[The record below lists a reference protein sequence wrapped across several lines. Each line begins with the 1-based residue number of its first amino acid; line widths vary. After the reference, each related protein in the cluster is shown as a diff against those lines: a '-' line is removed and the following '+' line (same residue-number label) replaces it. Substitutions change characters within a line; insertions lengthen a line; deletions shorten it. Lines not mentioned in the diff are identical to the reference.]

1 MQNEDDL
8 RGLAKVMDFM
18 RAISI
23 LFVVI
28 NIYWF
33 CYQSFRQ
40 WGINIGVVDK
50 ILLNFQRTA
59 GLFSNILY
67 TKLFSVVFLALSC
80 LGTKGV
86 KEEKIT
92 WNKIYVF
99 LTIGFILFFLNWWL
113 LVLPLPLAANTALYI
128 FTMTA
133 GYLSLLAAGVWISRL
148 LKNNLM
154 DDVFNLENES
164 FAQETRLIE
173 NEYSVNLRSRFY
185 YKKKWNDGWINVVA
199 IFRACIVVG
208 NPGSGKSFCVVNQ
221 FIKQQIE
228 KGFAMYLYDY
238 KFPDLSEIAYN
249 HLLNHSDGYKVKP
262 KFYIINFDDP
272 RKSHRCNPIN
282 PAFMTDISDAYE
294 ASYTIMLN
302 LNRSW
307 ITKQGDFY
315 NELNKT
321 EDTTVQVKTVSEYKF
336 LDRYGE
342 IGEYIRLELKLLLR
356 NKVCRKSLYS
366 VTAIVLIFSLTISFS
381 DIYDGGSRD
390 FFVLY
395 NYIIFGI
402 LFLSPLMSYEG
413 NYIDGLM
420 SRKESIYSLLR
431 AKYILYSIALIIPF
445 VLMIPGMVTGKV
457 SVLECTAWIIF
468 VPGAVYFCLFQLAV
482 YNNKTLDLN
491 AKMTGRQNVGTG
503 LQNLIAG
510 GAFGVPLLL
519 FFVLNATVGKEVTPW
534 ILLVVGILFI
544 ATSRWWLRN
553 VYHRFMKRRYKNMEG
568 FHDSR
573 QK

>member
-1 MQNEDDL
+1 MNLFLEL
-8 RGLAKVMDFM
+8 RRHGKLAEKRHPMYEKSKFGKFWMYFM
-18 RAISI
+18 
-23 LFVVI
+23 
-28 NIYWF
+28 
-33 CYQSFRQ
+33 
-40 WGINIGVVDK
+40 
-50 ILLNFQRTA
+50 
-59 GLFSNILY
+59 
-67 TKLFSVVFLALSC
+67 SVF
-80 LGTKGV
+80 
-86 KEEKIT
+86 
-92 WNKIYVF
+92 W
-99 LTIGFILFFLNWWL
+99 
-113 LVLPLPLAANTALYI
+113 
-128 FTMTA
+128 A
-133 GYLSLLAAGVWISRL
+133 GYLIFFGTTFAFAFDGGAKEAYHVMNSGLIFILALDFLLRLPFLKTPTQEVKPYLLLPIKRSRL
-148 LKNNLM
+148 IDFLLLRSGLNSFNFLWLFLFVPFAIITVTKFYGIGGVLTYCIGIWLLIVFNNYWYLLCRTLM
-154 DDVFNLENES
+154 DERIWWVLLPIVIYGGIAAALFIPDNSPLFGLFIDLGEGFITGNILTFICVL
-164 FAQETRLIE
+164 
-173 NEYSVNLRSRFY
+173 
-185 YKKKWNDGWINVVA
+185 VA
-199 IFRACIVVG
+199 ITLMW
-208 NPGSGKSFCVVNQ
+208 
-221 FIKQQIE
+221 FI
-228 KGFAMYLYDY
+228 
-238 KFPDLSEIAYN
+238 
-249 HLLNHSDGYKVKP
+249 
-262 KFYIINFDDP
+262 
-272 RKSHRCNPIN
+272 
-282 PAFMTDISDAYE
+282 
-294 ASYTIMLN
+294 
-302 LNRSW
+302 NRS
-307 ITKQGDFY
+307 IMQKLVY

-381 DIYDGGSRD
+381 DIYDGGMRD

-431 AKYILYSIALIIPF
+431 AKYLLYSIALIIPF
-445 VLMIPGMVTGKV
+445 VLMIPGMVTGRV
-457 SVLECTAWIIF
+457 SVLGCIAWIVF

-503 LQNLIAG
+503 LQNLISGA
-510 GAFGVPLLL
+510 AFGVPLLL

-534 ILLVVGILFI
+534 ILLVIGILFI

>member
-1 MQNEDDL
+1 MNLFLEL
-8 RGLAKVMDFM
+8 RRHGKLAEKRHPMYEKSKFGKFWMYFM
-18 RAISI
+18 
-23 LFVVI
+23 
-28 NIYWF
+28 
-33 CYQSFRQ
+33 
-40 WGINIGVVDK
+40 
-50 ILLNFQRTA
+50 
-59 GLFSNILY
+59 
-67 TKLFSVVFLALSC
+67 SVF
-80 LGTKGV
+80 
-86 KEEKIT
+86 
-92 WNKIYVF
+92 W
-99 LTIGFILFFLNWWL
+99 
-113 LVLPLPLAANTALYI
+113 
-128 FTMTA
+128 A
-133 GYLSLLAAGVWISRL
+133 GYLIFFGTTFAFAFDGGAKEAYHVMNSGLIFILALDFLLRLPFLKTPTQEVKPYLLLPIKRSRL
-148 LKNNLM
+148 IDFLLLRSGLNSFNLLWLFLFVPFAIITVTKFYGIGGVLTYCIGIWLLIVFNNYWYLLCRTLM
-154 DDVFNLENES
+154 DERIWWVLLPIVIYGGIAAALFIPDNSPLFS
-164 FAQETRLIE
+164 FFIDLGEGFITGNILTFIC
-173 NEYSVNLRSRFY
+173 VL
-185 YKKKWNDGWINVVA
+185 VA
-199 IFRACIVVG
+199 ITLMW
-208 NPGSGKSFCVVNQ
+208 
-221 FIKQQIE
+221 FI
-228 KGFAMYLYDY
+228 
-238 KFPDLSEIAYN
+238 
-249 HLLNHSDGYKVKP
+249 
-262 KFYIINFDDP
+262 
-272 RKSHRCNPIN
+272 
-282 PAFMTDISDAYE
+282 
-294 ASYTIMLN
+294 
-302 LNRSW
+302 NRS
-307 ITKQGDFY
+307 IMQKLVY

-366 VTAIVLIFSLTISFS
+366 VIAIVLIFSLTISFS
-381 DIYDGGSRD
+381 DIYDGGMRD

-431 AKYILYSIALIIPF
+431 AKYLLYSIALIIPF
-445 VLMIPGMVTGKV
+445 VLMIPGMVTGRV
-457 SVLECTAWIIF
+457 SVLGCIAWIVF

-503 LQNLIAG
+503 LQNLISGA
-510 GAFGVPLLL
+510 AFGVPLLL

-534 ILLVVGILFI
+534 ILLVIGILFI

>member
-1 MQNEDDL
+1 MNLFLEL
-8 RGLAKVMDFM
+8 RRHGKLAEKRHPMYEKSKFGKFWMYFM
-18 RAISI
+18 
-23 LFVVI
+23 
-28 NIYWF
+28 
-33 CYQSFRQ
+33 
-40 WGINIGVVDK
+40 
-50 ILLNFQRTA
+50 
-59 GLFSNILY
+59 
-67 TKLFSVVFLALSC
+67 SVF
-80 LGTKGV
+80 
-86 KEEKIT
+86 
-92 WNKIYVF
+92 W
-99 LTIGFILFFLNWWL
+99 
-113 LVLPLPLAANTALYI
+113 
-128 FTMTA
+128 A
-133 GYLSLLAAGVWISRL
+133 GYLIFFGTTFAFAFDGGAKEAYHVMNSGLIFILALDFLLRLPFLKTPTQEVKPYLLLPIKRSRL
-148 LKNNLM
+148 IDFLLLRSGLNSFNLLWLFLFVPFAIITVTKFYGIGGVLTYCIGIWLLIVFNNYWYLLCRTLM
-154 DDVFNLENES
+154 DERIWWVLLPIVVYGGIAAALFVPDDSPLFGFFIDLGEGFITGNILTFICVL
-164 FAQETRLIE
+164 
-173 NEYSVNLRSRFY
+173 
-185 YKKKWNDGWINVVA
+185 VA
-199 IFRACIVVG
+199 I
-208 NPGSGKSFCVVNQ
+208 SLMW
-221 FIKQQIE
+221 FI
-228 KGFAMYLYDY
+228 
-238 KFPDLSEIAYN
+238 
-249 HLLNHSDGYKVKP
+249 
-262 KFYIINFDDP
+262 
-272 RKSHRCNPIN
+272 
-282 PAFMTDISDAYE
+282 
-294 ASYTIMLN
+294 
-302 LNRSW
+302 NRS
-307 ITKQGDFY
+307 IMQKLVY

-457 SVLECTAWIIF
+457 SVLECIAWIIF

>member
-1 MQNEDDL
+1 MNLFLEL
-8 RGLAKVMDFM
+8 RRHGKLAEKRHPMYEKSKFGKFWMYFM
-18 RAISI
+18 
-23 LFVVI
+23 
-28 NIYWF
+28 
-33 CYQSFRQ
+33 
-40 WGINIGVVDK
+40 
-50 ILLNFQRTA
+50 
-59 GLFSNILY
+59 
-67 TKLFSVVFLALSC
+67 SVF
-80 LGTKGV
+80 
-86 KEEKIT
+86 
-92 WNKIYVF
+92 W
-99 LTIGFILFFLNWWL
+99 
-113 LVLPLPLAANTALYI
+113 
-128 FTMTA
+128 A
-133 GYLSLLAAGVWISRL
+133 GYLIFFGTTFAFAFDGGAKEAYHVMNSGLIFILALDFLLRLPFLKTPTQEVKPYLLLPIKRSRL
-148 LKNNLM
+148 IDFLLLRSGLNSFNLLWLFLFVPFAIITVTKFYGIGGVLTYCIGIWLLIVFNNYWYLLCRTLM
-154 DDVFNLENES
+154 DERIWWVLLPIVIYGGIAAALFIPDNSPLFS
-164 FAQETRLIE
+164 FFIDLGEGFITGNILTFIC
-173 NEYSVNLRSRFY
+173 VL
-185 YKKKWNDGWINVVA
+185 VA
-199 IFRACIVVG
+199 ITLMW
-208 NPGSGKSFCVVNQ
+208 
-221 FIKQQIE
+221 FI
-228 KGFAMYLYDY
+228 
-238 KFPDLSEIAYN
+238 
-249 HLLNHSDGYKVKP
+249 
-262 KFYIINFDDP
+262 
-272 RKSHRCNPIN
+272 
-282 PAFMTDISDAYE
+282 
-294 ASYTIMLN
+294 
-302 LNRSW
+302 NRS
-307 ITKQGDFY
+307 IMQKLVY

-381 DIYDGGSRD
+381 DIYDGGMRD

-431 AKYILYSIALIIPF
+431 AKYLLYSIALIIPF
-445 VLMIPGMVTGKV
+445 VLMIPGMVTGRV
-457 SVLECTAWIIF
+457 SVLGCIAWIVF

-503 LQNLIAG
+503 LQNLISGA
-510 GAFGVPLLL
+510 AFGVPLLL
-519 FFVLNATVGKEVTPW
+519 FFVLNATVGKEVNPW
-534 ILLVVGILFI
+534 ILLVIGILFI

>member
-1 MQNEDDL
+1 MNLFLEL
-8 RGLAKVMDFM
+8 RKHGKLAEKRHPMYEKSKFGKFWMYFM
-18 RAISI
+18 
-23 LFVVI
+23 
-28 NIYWF
+28 
-33 CYQSFRQ
+33 
-40 WGINIGVVDK
+40 
-50 ILLNFQRTA
+50 
-59 GLFSNILY
+59 
-67 TKLFSVVFLALSC
+67 SVF
-80 LGTKGV
+80 
-86 KEEKIT
+86 
-92 WNKIYVF
+92 W
-99 LTIGFILFFLNWWL
+99 
-113 LVLPLPLAANTALYI
+113 
-128 FTMTA
+128 A
-133 GYLSLLAAGVWISRL
+133 GYLIFFGTTFAFAFDGGAKEAYHVMNSGLIFILALDFLLRLPFLKTPTQEVKPYLLLPIKRSRL
-148 LKNNLM
+148 IDFLLLRSGLNSFNLLWLFLFVPFAIITVTKFYGIGGVLTYCIGIWLLIVFNNYWYLLCRTLM
-154 DDVFNLENES
+154 DERIWWVLLPIAVYGGIAAALFIPDNSPLFGFFIDLGEGFITGNILTFICVL
-164 FAQETRLIE
+164 
-173 NEYSVNLRSRFY
+173 
-185 YKKKWNDGWINVVA
+185 VA
-199 IFRACIVVG
+199 ITLMW
-208 NPGSGKSFCVVNQ
+208 
-221 FIKQQIE
+221 FI
-228 KGFAMYLYDY
+228 
-238 KFPDLSEIAYN
+238 
-249 HLLNHSDGYKVKP
+249 
-262 KFYIINFDDP
+262 
-272 RKSHRCNPIN
+272 
-282 PAFMTDISDAYE
+282 
-294 ASYTIMLN
+294 
-302 LNRSW
+302 NRS
-307 ITKQGDFY
+307 IMQKLVY

-445 VLMIPGMVTGKV
+445 VLMIPGMVTGRV
-457 SVLECTAWIIF
+457 SVLGCIAWIVF

-503 LQNLIAG
+503 LQNLISGA
-510 GAFGVPLLL
+510 AFGVPLLL
-519 FFVLNATVGKEVTPW
+519 FFVLNATVGKEITPW
-534 ILLVVGILFI
+534 ILLVIGILFI

>member
-1 MQNEDDL
+1 MNLFLEL
-8 RGLAKVMDFM
+8 CRHGKLAEKRHPMYEKSKFGKFWMYFM
-18 RAISI
+18 
-23 LFVVI
+23 
-28 NIYWF
+28 
-33 CYQSFRQ
+33 
-40 WGINIGVVDK
+40 
-50 ILLNFQRTA
+50 
-59 GLFSNILY
+59 
-67 TKLFSVVFLALSC
+67 SVF
-80 LGTKGV
+80 
-86 KEEKIT
+86 
-92 WNKIYVF
+92 W
-99 LTIGFILFFLNWWL
+99 
-113 LVLPLPLAANTALYI
+113 
-128 FTMTA
+128 A
-133 GYLSLLAAGVWISRL
+133 GYLIFFGTTFAFAFDGGAKEAYHVMNSGLIFILALDFLLRLPFLKTPTQEVKPYLLLPIKRSRL
-148 LKNNLM
+148 IDFLLLRSGLNSFNLLWLFLFVPFAIITVTKFYGIGGILTYCIGIWLLIVFNNYWYLLCRTLM
-154 DDVFNLENES
+154 DERIWWVLLPIAVYGGIAAALFIPDNSPLFGFFINLGEGFITGNILT
-164 FAQETRLIE
+164 FICVL
-173 NEYSVNLRSRFY
+173 
-185 YKKKWNDGWINVVA
+185 VA
-199 IFRACIVVG
+199 ITLMW
-208 NPGSGKSFCVVNQ
+208 
-221 FIKQQIE
+221 FI
-228 KGFAMYLYDY
+228 
-238 KFPDLSEIAYN
+238 
-249 HLLNHSDGYKVKP
+249 
-262 KFYIINFDDP
+262 
-272 RKSHRCNPIN
+272 
-282 PAFMTDISDAYE
+282 
-294 ASYTIMLN
+294 
-302 LNRSW
+302 NRS
-307 ITKQGDFY
+307 IMQKLVY

-445 VLMIPGMVTGKV
+445 VLMIPGMVTGRV
-457 SVLECTAWIIF
+457 SVLGCIAWIVF

-503 LQNLIAG
+503 LQNLISGA
-510 GAFGVPLLL
+510 AFGVPLLL
-519 FFVLNATVGKEVTPW
+519 FFVLNATVGKEITPW
-534 ILLVVGILFI
+534 ILLVIGILFI

>member
-1 MQNEDDL
+1 MNLFLEL
-8 RGLAKVMDFM
+8 RRHGKLAEKRHPMYEKSKFGKFWMYFM
-18 RAISI
+18 
-23 LFVVI
+23 
-28 NIYWF
+28 
-33 CYQSFRQ
+33 
-40 WGINIGVVDK
+40 
-50 ILLNFQRTA
+50 
-59 GLFSNILY
+59 
-67 TKLFSVVFLALSC
+67 SVF
-80 LGTKGV
+80 
-86 KEEKIT
+86 
-92 WNKIYVF
+92 W
-99 LTIGFILFFLNWWL
+99 
-113 LVLPLPLAANTALYI
+113 
-128 FTMTA
+128 A
-133 GYLSLLAAGVWISRL
+133 GYLIFFGTTFAFAFDGGAKEAYHVMNSGLIFILALDFLLRLPFLKTPTQEVKPYLLLPIKRSRL
-148 LKNNLM
+148 IDFLLLRSGLNSFNLLWLFLFVPFAIITVTKFYGIGGVLTYCIGIWLLIVFNNYWYLLCRTLM
-154 DDVFNLENES
+154 DERIWWVLLPIAVYGGIAAALFIPDNSPLFGLFIDLGEGFITGNILTFICVL
-164 FAQETRLIE
+164 
-173 NEYSVNLRSRFY
+173 
-185 YKKKWNDGWINVVA
+185 VA
-199 IFRACIVVG
+199 ITLMW
-208 NPGSGKSFCVVNQ
+208 
-221 FIKQQIE
+221 FI
-228 KGFAMYLYDY
+228 
-238 KFPDLSEIAYN
+238 
-249 HLLNHSDGYKVKP
+249 
-262 KFYIINFDDP
+262 
-272 RKSHRCNPIN
+272 
-282 PAFMTDISDAYE
+282 
-294 ASYTIMLN
+294 
-302 LNRSW
+302 NRS
-307 ITKQGDFY
+307 IMQKLVY

-381 DIYDGGSRD
+381 DIYDGGMRD

-431 AKYILYSIALIIPF
+431 AKYLLYSIALIIPF
-445 VLMIPGMVTGKV
+445 VLMIPGMVTGRV
-457 SVLECTAWIIF
+457 SVLGCIAWIVF

-503 LQNLIAG
+503 LQNLISGA
-510 GAFGVPLLL
+510 AFGVPLLL

-534 ILLVVGILFI
+534 ILLVIGILFI

>member
-1 MQNEDDL
+1 MNLFLEL
-8 RGLAKVMDFM
+8 RRHGKLAEKRHPMYEKSKFGKFWMYFM
-18 RAISI
+18 
-23 LFVVI
+23 
-28 NIYWF
+28 
-33 CYQSFRQ
+33 
-40 WGINIGVVDK
+40 
-50 ILLNFQRTA
+50 
-59 GLFSNILY
+59 
-67 TKLFSVVFLALSC
+67 SVF
-80 LGTKGV
+80 
-86 KEEKIT
+86 
-92 WNKIYVF
+92 W
-99 LTIGFILFFLNWWL
+99 
-113 LVLPLPLAANTALYI
+113 
-128 FTMTA
+128 A
-133 GYLSLLAAGVWISRL
+133 GYLIFFGTTFAFAFDGGAKEAYHVMNSGLIFILALDFLLRLPFLKTPTQEVKPYLLLPIKRSRL
-148 LKNNLM
+148 IDFLLLRSGLNSFNLLWLFLFVPFAIITVTKFYGIGGVLTYCIGIWLLIVFNNYWYLLCRTLM
-154 DDVFNLENES
+154 DERIWWVLLPIVIYGGIAAALFIPDNSPLFGLFIDLGEGFITGNILTFICVL
-164 FAQETRLIE
+164 
-173 NEYSVNLRSRFY
+173 
-185 YKKKWNDGWINVVA
+185 VA
-199 IFRACIVVG
+199 ITLMW
-208 NPGSGKSFCVVNQ
+208 
-221 FIKQQIE
+221 FI
-228 KGFAMYLYDY
+228 
-238 KFPDLSEIAYN
+238 
-249 HLLNHSDGYKVKP
+249 
-262 KFYIINFDDP
+262 
-272 RKSHRCNPIN
+272 
-282 PAFMTDISDAYE
+282 
-294 ASYTIMLN
+294 
-302 LNRSW
+302 NRS
-307 ITKQGDFY
+307 IMQKLVY

-445 VLMIPGMVTGKV
+445 VLMIPGMVTGRV
-457 SVLECTAWIIF
+457 SVLGCIAWIVF

-503 LQNLIAG
+503 LQNLISGA
-510 GAFGVPLLL
+510 AFGVPLLL
-519 FFVLNATVGKEVTPW
+519 FFVLNATVGKEITPW
-534 ILLVVGILFI
+534 ILLVIGMLFI

>member
-1 MQNEDDL
+1 MNLFLEL
-8 RGLAKVMDFM
+8 RRHGKLAEKRHPMYEKSKFGKFWMYFM
-18 RAISI
+18 
-23 LFVVI
+23 
-28 NIYWF
+28 
-33 CYQSFRQ
+33 
-40 WGINIGVVDK
+40 
-50 ILLNFQRTA
+50 
-59 GLFSNILY
+59 
-67 TKLFSVVFLALSC
+67 SVF
-80 LGTKGV
+80 
-86 KEEKIT
+86 
-92 WNKIYVF
+92 W
-99 LTIGFILFFLNWWL
+99 
-113 LVLPLPLAANTALYI
+113 
-128 FTMTA
+128 A
-133 GYLSLLAAGVWISRL
+133 GYLIFFGTTFAFAFDGGAKEAYHVMNSGLIFILALDFLLRLPFLKTPTQEVKPYLLLPIKRSRL
-148 LKNNLM
+148 IDFLLLRSGLNSFNLLWLFLFVPFAIITVTKFYGIGGVLTYCIGIWLLIVFNNYWYLLCRTLM
-154 DDVFNLENES
+154 DERIWWVLLPIAVYGGIAAALFIPDNSPLFGFFIDFGEGFITGNILTFICVL
-164 FAQETRLIE
+164 
-173 NEYSVNLRSRFY
+173 
-185 YKKKWNDGWINVVA
+185 VA
-199 IFRACIVVG
+199 ITLMW
-208 NPGSGKSFCVVNQ
+208 
-221 FIKQQIE
+221 FI
-228 KGFAMYLYDY
+228 
-238 KFPDLSEIAYN
+238 
-249 HLLNHSDGYKVKP
+249 
-262 KFYIINFDDP
+262 
-272 RKSHRCNPIN
+272 
-282 PAFMTDISDAYE
+282 
-294 ASYTIMLN
+294 
-302 LNRSW
+302 NRS
-307 ITKQGDFY
+307 IMQKLVY

-445 VLMIPGMVTGKV
+445 VLMIPGMVTGRV
-457 SVLECTAWIIF
+457 SVLGCIAWIVF

-503 LQNLIAG
+503 LQNLISGA
-510 GAFGVPLLL
+510 AFGVPLLL
-519 FFVLNATVGKEVTPW
+519 FFVLNATVGKEITPW
-534 ILLVVGILFI
+534 ILLVIGILFI

>member
-1 MQNEDDL
+1 MNLFLEL
-8 RGLAKVMDFM
+8 RRHGKLAEKRHPMYEKSKFGKFWMYFM
-18 RAISI
+18 
-23 LFVVI
+23 
-28 NIYWF
+28 
-33 CYQSFRQ
+33 
-40 WGINIGVVDK
+40 
-50 ILLNFQRTA
+50 
-59 GLFSNILY
+59 
-67 TKLFSVVFLALSC
+67 SVF
-80 LGTKGV
+80 
-86 KEEKIT
+86 
-92 WNKIYVF
+92 W
-99 LTIGFILFFLNWWL
+99 
-113 LVLPLPLAANTALYI
+113 
-128 FTMTA
+128 A
-133 GYLSLLAAGVWISRL
+133 GYLIFFGTTFAFAFDGGAKEAYHVMNSGLIFILALDFLLRLPFLKTPTQEVKPYLLLPIKRSRL
-148 LKNNLM
+148 IDFLLLRSGLNSFNLLWLFLFVPFAIITVTKFYGIGGVLTYCIGIWLLIVFNNYWYLLCRTLM
-154 DDVFNLENES
+154 DERIWCVL
-164 FAQETRLIE
+164 
-173 NEYSVNLRSRFY
+173 
-185 YKKKWNDGWINVVA
+185 VA
-199 IFRACIVVG
+199 I
-208 NPGSGKSFCVVNQ
+208 SLMW
-221 FIKQQIE
+221 FI
-228 KGFAMYLYDY
+228 
-238 KFPDLSEIAYN
+238 
-249 HLLNHSDGYKVKP
+249 
-262 KFYIINFDDP
+262 
-272 RKSHRCNPIN
+272 
-282 PAFMTDISDAYE
+282 
-294 ASYTIMLN
+294 
-302 LNRSW
+302 NRS
-307 ITKQGDFY
+307 IMQKLVY

>member
-1 MQNEDDL
+1 MNLFLEL
-8 RGLAKVMDFM
+8 RRHGKLAEKRHPMYEKSKFGKFWMYFM
-18 RAISI
+18 
-23 LFVVI
+23 
-28 NIYWF
+28 
-33 CYQSFRQ
+33 
-40 WGINIGVVDK
+40 
-50 ILLNFQRTA
+50 
-59 GLFSNILY
+59 
-67 TKLFSVVFLALSC
+67 SVF
-80 LGTKGV
+80 
-86 KEEKIT
+86 
-92 WNKIYVF
+92 W
-99 LTIGFILFFLNWWL
+99 
-113 LVLPLPLAANTALYI
+113 
-128 FTMTA
+128 A
-133 GYLSLLAAGVWISRL
+133 GYLIFFGTTFAFAFDGGAKEAYHVMNSGLIFILALDFLLRLPFLKTPTQEVKPYLLLPIKRSRL
-148 LKNNLM
+148 IDFLLLRSGLNSFNLLWLFLFVPFAIITVTKFYGIGGVLTYCIGIWLLIVFNNYWYLLCRTLM
-154 DDVFNLENES
+154 DERIWWVLLPIAVYGGIAAALFIPDNSPLFGFFIDLGEGFIKGNILTFICVL
-164 FAQETRLIE
+164 
-173 NEYSVNLRSRFY
+173 
-185 YKKKWNDGWINVVA
+185 VA
-199 IFRACIVVG
+199 ITLMW
-208 NPGSGKSFCVVNQ
+208 
-221 FIKQQIE
+221 FI
-228 KGFAMYLYDY
+228 
-238 KFPDLSEIAYN
+238 
-249 HLLNHSDGYKVKP
+249 
-262 KFYIINFDDP
+262 
-272 RKSHRCNPIN
+272 
-282 PAFMTDISDAYE
+282 
-294 ASYTIMLN
+294 
-302 LNRSW
+302 NRS
-307 ITKQGDFY
+307 IMQKLVY

-445 VLMIPGMVTGKV
+445 VLMIPGMVTGRV
-457 SVLECTAWIIF
+457 SVLGCIAWIVF

-503 LQNLIAG
+503 LQNLISGA
-510 GAFGVPLLL
+510 AFGVPLLL
-519 FFVLNATVGKEVTPW
+519 FFVLNATVGKEITPW
-534 ILLVVGILFI
+534 ILLVIGILFI

>member
-1 MQNEDDL
+1 M
-8 RGLAKVMDFM
+8 
-18 RAISI
+18 
-23 LFVVI
+23 
-28 NIYWF
+28 WF
-33 CYQSFRQ
+33 
-40 WGINIGVVDK
+40 I
-50 ILLNFQRTA
+50 
-59 GLFSNILY
+59 
-67 TKLFSVVFLALSC
+67 
-80 LGTKGV
+80 
-86 KEEKIT
+86 
-92 WNKIYVF
+92 
-99 LTIGFILFFLNWWL
+99 
-113 LVLPLPLAANTALYI
+113 
-128 FTMTA
+128 
-133 GYLSLLAAGVWISRL
+133 
-148 LKNNLM
+148 
-154 DDVFNLENES
+154 
-164 FAQETRLIE
+164 
-173 NEYSVNLRSRFY
+173 
-185 YKKKWNDGWINVVA
+185 
-199 IFRACIVVG
+199 
-208 NPGSGKSFCVVNQ
+208 
-221 FIKQQIE
+221 
-228 KGFAMYLYDY
+228 
-238 KFPDLSEIAYN
+238 
-249 HLLNHSDGYKVKP
+249 
-262 KFYIINFDDP
+262 
-272 RKSHRCNPIN
+272 
-282 PAFMTDISDAYE
+282 
-294 ASYTIMLN
+294 
-302 LNRSW
+302 NRS
-307 ITKQGDFY
+307 IMQKLVY

-468 VPGAVYFCLFQLAV
+468 VPVSVYFCLFQLAV

-510 GAFGVPLLL
+510 GAFGVPT
-519 FFVLNATVGKEVTPW
+519 NPNISPW
-534 ILLVVGILFI
+534 
-544 ATSRWWLRN
+544 
-553 VYHRFMKRRYKNMEG
+553 
-568 FHDSR
+568 
-573 QK
+573 

>member
-1 MQNEDDL
+1 MNLFLEL
-8 RGLAKVMDFM
+8 RRHGKLAEKRHPMYEKSKFGKFWMYFM
-18 RAISI
+18 
-23 LFVVI
+23 
-28 NIYWF
+28 
-33 CYQSFRQ
+33 
-40 WGINIGVVDK
+40 
-50 ILLNFQRTA
+50 
-59 GLFSNILY
+59 
-67 TKLFSVVFLALSC
+67 SVF
-80 LGTKGV
+80 
-86 KEEKIT
+86 
-92 WNKIYVF
+92 W
-99 LTIGFILFFLNWWL
+99 
-113 LVLPLPLAANTALYI
+113 
-128 FTMTA
+128 A
-133 GYLSLLAAGVWISRL
+133 GYLIFFGTTFAFAFDGGAKEAYHVMNSGLIFILALDFLLLLPFLKTPTQEVKPYLLLPIKRSRL
-148 LKNNLM
+148 IDFLLLRSGLNSFNLLWLFLFVPFAIITVTKFYGIGGVLTYCIGIWLLIVFNNYWYLLCRTLM
-154 DDVFNLENES
+154 DERIWWVLLPIVIYGGIAAALFIPDNSPLFS
-164 FAQETRLIE
+164 FFIDLGEGFITGNILTFIC
-173 NEYSVNLRSRFY
+173 VL
-185 YKKKWNDGWINVVA
+185 VA
-199 IFRACIVVG
+199 ITLMW
-208 NPGSGKSFCVVNQ
+208 
-221 FIKQQIE
+221 FI
-228 KGFAMYLYDY
+228 
-238 KFPDLSEIAYN
+238 
-249 HLLNHSDGYKVKP
+249 
-262 KFYIINFDDP
+262 
-272 RKSHRCNPIN
+272 
-282 PAFMTDISDAYE
+282 
-294 ASYTIMLN
+294 
-302 LNRSW
+302 NRS
-307 ITKQGDFY
+307 IMQKLVY

-381 DIYDGGSRD
+381 DIYDGGMRD

-431 AKYILYSIALIIPF
+431 AKYLLYSIALIIPF
-445 VLMIPGMVTGKV
+445 VLMIPGMVTGRV
-457 SVLECTAWIIF
+457 SVLGCIAWIVF

-503 LQNLIAG
+503 LQNLISGA
-510 GAFGVPLLL
+510 AFGVPLLL

-534 ILLVVGILFI
+534 ILLVIGILFI

>member
-1 MQNEDDL
+1 MNLFLEL
-8 RGLAKVMDFM
+8 RRHGKLAEKRHPMYEKSKFGKFWMYFM
-18 RAISI
+18 
-23 LFVVI
+23 
-28 NIYWF
+28 
-33 CYQSFRQ
+33 
-40 WGINIGVVDK
+40 
-50 ILLNFQRTA
+50 
-59 GLFSNILY
+59 
-67 TKLFSVVFLALSC
+67 SVF
-80 LGTKGV
+80 
-86 KEEKIT
+86 
-92 WNKIYVF
+92 W
-99 LTIGFILFFLNWWL
+99 
-113 LVLPLPLAANTALYI
+113 
-128 FTMTA
+128 A
-133 GYLSLLAAGVWISRL
+133 GYLIFFGTTFAFAFDGGAKEAYHVMNSGLIFILALDFLLRLPFLKTPTQEVKPYLLLPIKRSRL
-148 LKNNLM
+148 IDFLLLRSGLNSFNLLWFFLFVPFAIITVTKFYGIGGVLTYCIGIWLLIVFNNYWYLLCRTLM
-154 DDVFNLENES
+154 DERIWWVLLPIAVYGGIAAALFIPDNSPLFGFFIDLGEGFITGNILTFICVL
-164 FAQETRLIE
+164 
-173 NEYSVNLRSRFY
+173 
-185 YKKKWNDGWINVVA
+185 VA
-199 IFRACIVVG
+199 ITLMW
-208 NPGSGKSFCVVNQ
+208 
-221 FIKQQIE
+221 FI
-228 KGFAMYLYDY
+228 
-238 KFPDLSEIAYN
+238 
-249 HLLNHSDGYKVKP
+249 
-262 KFYIINFDDP
+262 
-272 RKSHRCNPIN
+272 
-282 PAFMTDISDAYE
+282 
-294 ASYTIMLN
+294 
-302 LNRSW
+302 NRS
-307 ITKQGDFY
+307 IMQKLVY

-445 VLMIPGMVTGKV
+445 VLMIPGMVTGRV
-457 SVLECTAWIIF
+457 SVLGCIAWIVF

-503 LQNLIAG
+503 LQNLISGA
-510 GAFGVPLLL
+510 AFGVPLLL
-519 FFVLNATVGKEVTPW
+519 FFVLNATVGKEITPW
-534 ILLVVGILFI
+534 ILLVIGILFI

>member
-1 MQNEDDL
+1 MNLFLEL
-8 RGLAKVMDFM
+8 RRHGKLAEKRHPMYEKSKFGKFWMYFM
-18 RAISI
+18 
-23 LFVVI
+23 
-28 NIYWF
+28 
-33 CYQSFRQ
+33 
-40 WGINIGVVDK
+40 
-50 ILLNFQRTA
+50 
-59 GLFSNILY
+59 
-67 TKLFSVVFLALSC
+67 SVF
-80 LGTKGV
+80 
-86 KEEKIT
+86 
-92 WNKIYVF
+92 W
-99 LTIGFILFFLNWWL
+99 
-113 LVLPLPLAANTALYI
+113 
-128 FTMTA
+128 A
-133 GYLSLLAAGVWISRL
+133 GYLIFFGTTFAFAFDGGAKEAYHVMNSGLIFILALDFLLRLPFLKTPTQEVKPYLLLPIKRSRL
-148 LKNNLM
+148 IDFLLLRSGLNSFNLLWLFLFVPFAIITVTKFYGIGGVLTYCIGIWLLIVFNNYWYLLCRTLM
-154 DDVFNLENES
+154 DERIWWVLLPIVVYGGIAAALFVPDDSPLFGFFIDLGEGFITGNILTFICVL
-164 FAQETRLIE
+164 
-173 NEYSVNLRSRFY
+173 
-185 YKKKWNDGWINVVA
+185 VA
-199 IFRACIVVG
+199 I
-208 NPGSGKSFCVVNQ
+208 SLMW
-221 FIKQQIE
+221 FI
-228 KGFAMYLYDY
+228 
-238 KFPDLSEIAYN
+238 
-249 HLLNHSDGYKVKP
+249 
-262 KFYIINFDDP
+262 
-272 RKSHRCNPIN
+272 
-282 PAFMTDISDAYE
+282 
-294 ASYTIMLN
+294 
-302 LNRSW
+302 NRS
-307 ITKQGDFY
+307 IMQKLVY

-503 LQNLIAG
+503 LQNLISGA
-510 GAFGVPLLL
+510 AFGVPLLL

>member
-1 MQNEDDL
+1 MNLFLEL
-8 RGLAKVMDFM
+8 RRHGKLAEKRHPMYEKSKFGKFWMYFM
-18 RAISI
+18 
-23 LFVVI
+23 
-28 NIYWF
+28 
-33 CYQSFRQ
+33 
-40 WGINIGVVDK
+40 
-50 ILLNFQRTA
+50 
-59 GLFSNILY
+59 
-67 TKLFSVVFLALSC
+67 SVF
-80 LGTKGV
+80 
-86 KEEKIT
+86 
-92 WNKIYVF
+92 W
-99 LTIGFILFFLNWWL
+99 
-113 LVLPLPLAANTALYI
+113 
-128 FTMTA
+128 A
-133 GYLSLLAAGVWISRL
+133 GYLIFFGTTFAFAFDGGAKEAYHVMNSGLIFILALDFLLRLPFLKTPTQEVKPYLLLPIKRSRL
-148 LKNNLM
+148 IDFLLLRSGLNSFNLLWLFLFVPFAIITVTKFYGIGGILTYCIGIWLLIVFNNYWYLLCRTLM
-154 DDVFNLENES
+154 DERIWWVLLPIAVYGGIAAALFIPDNSPLFGFFIDLGEGFITGNILTFICVL
-164 FAQETRLIE
+164 
-173 NEYSVNLRSRFY
+173 
-185 YKKKWNDGWINVVA
+185 VA
-199 IFRACIVVG
+199 ITLMW
-208 NPGSGKSFCVVNQ
+208 
-221 FIKQQIE
+221 FI
-228 KGFAMYLYDY
+228 
-238 KFPDLSEIAYN
+238 
-249 HLLNHSDGYKVKP
+249 
-262 KFYIINFDDP
+262 
-272 RKSHRCNPIN
+272 
-282 PAFMTDISDAYE
+282 
-294 ASYTIMLN
+294 
-302 LNRSW
+302 NRS
-307 ITKQGDFY
+307 IMQKLVY

-445 VLMIPGMVTGKV
+445 VLMIPGMVTGRV
-457 SVLECTAWIIF
+457 SVLGCIAWIVF

-503 LQNLIAG
+503 LQNLISGA
-510 GAFGVPLLL
+510 AFGVPLLL
-519 FFVLNATVGKEVTPW
+519 FFVLNATVGKEITPW
-534 ILLVVGILFI
+534 ILLVIGILFI